1 MKKVYILI
9 ILALI
14 ALAGFTWWGITE
26 LQKVT
31 VMFQLSSDV
40 NSLKI
45 IRENQDVRTITQ
57 NDSIRLQKGEYTLQT
72 EGEKIGAT
80 TQNETIDVNRTII
93 IDPDYSADY
102 LEQQYRGQ
110 ADSVQN
116 ALVQAFPSQMRQFT
130 IVKATL
136 FKKGEW
142 AGGVITPRNLDSQNP
157 ERIYRFVA
165 QRTGDNWKIINK
177 PQPIL
182 TKFTFSTV
190 PVDVLKNINLLTY
203 SDEN

>member
-57 NDSIRLQKGEYTLQT
+57 NDSIRLQKGDYTLQT

-93 IDPDYSADY
+93 IDPDYSANY